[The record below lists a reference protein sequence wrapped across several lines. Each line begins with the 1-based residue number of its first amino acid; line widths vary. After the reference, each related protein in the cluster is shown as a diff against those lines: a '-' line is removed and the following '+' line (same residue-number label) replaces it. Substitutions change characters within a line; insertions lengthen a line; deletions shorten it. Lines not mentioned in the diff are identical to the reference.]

1 MRKSPNMKRLVAI
14 IIILCIC
21 KVAAAQFSDTV
32 NYHIQFNSTGS
43 INKTDLGDAY
53 LLNNNMRFG
62 IKKEDISL
70 NANAGWVYGQQQ
82 QKLTNNDFA
91 GALDF
96 NLYKTLPHF
105 YYWGL
110 ASYLNS
116 FSLKVNNQQ
125 QYGVGVAYNIYDRKN
140 AYLNI
145 SDGILYENSDLNI
158 NDTTRE
164 IYNTFRNSLRLAF
177 RFTIKDILTIN
188 SNTFLQN
195 SLNYGDDYIIKSTS
209 GLSLKLY
216 KWLSFTTSL
225 TYNKISRTNKENL
238 LFNYGL
244 SIDKYF

>member
-1 MRKSPNMKRLVAI
+1 MNKWITCIIVIIFPLLVS
-14 IIILCIC
+14 
-21 KVAAAQFSDTV
+21 AQFSDSV
-32 NYHIQFNSTGS
+32 NYHFQFNSTGS

-62 IKKEDISL
+62 IKKESISL
-70 NANAGWVYGQQQ
+70 NATAGWVYGQQQ
-82 QKLTNNDFA
+82 QKQTNNDFNS
-91 GALDF
+91 ALDF

-110 ASYLNS
+110 AGYNTSY
-116 FSLKVNNQQ
+116 SLKLNNQQ
-125 QYGVGVAYNIYDRKN
+125 QYGAGVAYNIYDRKN

-145 SDGILYENSDLNI
+145 SDGILYENSDINI

-177 RFTIKDILTIN
+177 RFTIKDLVTIHSN
-188 SNTFLQN
+188 SFLQN
-195 SLNYGDDYIIKSTS
+195 SLNYRDDYIIRSTS